1 MNKKITVAYRKCEQ
15 QLVEIVEEVIG
26 DRHIDMEERIQ
37 FVSFINKIKQNISN
51 KFKSENV
58 IKEVPIEKEVLEN
71 A

>member
-15 QLVEIVEEVIG
+15 QLVEVVEEVIA
-26 DRHIDMEERIQ
+26 DRHIAMEERIQ

-58 IKEVPIEKEVLEN
+58 IKEIAIEKEVLEN

>member
-15 QLVEIVEEVIG
+15 QLVEVVEEVIG
-26 DRHIDMEERIQ
+26 DRHIAMEERIQ

-58 IKEVPIEKEVLEN
+58 VKEIPIEKEVLEN